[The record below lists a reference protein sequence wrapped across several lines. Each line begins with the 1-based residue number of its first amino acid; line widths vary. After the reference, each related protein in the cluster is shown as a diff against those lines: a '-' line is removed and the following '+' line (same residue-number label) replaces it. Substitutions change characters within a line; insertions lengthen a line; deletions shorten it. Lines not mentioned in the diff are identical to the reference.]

1 MKAYKSIIGLLVLF
15 SLGGCQ
21 DRTVKVEETPL
32 AILSDK
38 TGRGKTATEGRLV
51 SIDYVIS
58 FEDGT
63 EILKFKDWKFV
74 VGAHAVIDGIDEGIV
89 GMRVGGRRV
98 IRCPPHKH
106 WGRDGYA
113 DGLIPRNTTLIIDLR
128 LNQVDLVD

>member
-15 SLGGCQ
+15 ALGGCR
-21 DRTVKVEETPL
+21 DRTVKVEERPIT
-32 AILSDK
+32 ILSDK
-38 TGRGKTATEGRLV
+38 TGRGKTALPGRLV

-63 EILKFKDWKFV
+63 ELLKYKDWKFV
-74 VGAHAVIDGIDEGIV
+74 VGSHAVIDGIDEGIV

-113 DGLIPRNTTLIIDLR
+113 DGLIPRNTTLIFDIR